1 MHHWVEGGLRIGA
14 IAAQFIFGFIAVA
27 AILRLLPQRK
37 PRWLHLTGMNW
48 RSRKISDS
56 WLSKLR
62 LSREQQTYVEREM
75 LLAGCGVE
83 ADAGWYAAA
92 RKLLLIV
99 LMIGISIG
107 VPVSASLGQVST
119 IAYLTA
125 GLVFCWIMLV
135 WDLPWLRMLRKLRSE
150 RMTKEI
156 YVMSNQLLYLADSSL
171 HIHTKLSRCIPYTS
185 TLRGDLE
192 RLLAEWYHDAE
203 QALRQFK
210 LRMGTDDGMSFVET
224 IDSLRIDDSKEYY
237 MLLRDRIQEYKE
249 KLELAKDSRKETASY
264 LLFML
269 AGIPILYTF
278 QVFIYPWVMEG
289 QKLFASLG

>member
-1 MHHWVEGGLRIGA
+1 MHHWVEIGVRTGA
-14 IAAQFIFGFIAVA
+14 IAAQFVFGFIAVA
-27 AILRLLPQRK
+27 AMLRLLPQKK
-37 PRWLHLTGMNW
+37 PRWLHLTGIKW
-48 RSRKISDS
+48 RSRKIPDG
-56 WLSKLR
+56 WLSKLK
-62 LSREQQTYVEREM
+62 LSREQQSYVDREM

-83 ADAGWYAAA
+83 VDPGWYVAA

-99 LMIGISIG
+99 WLISISICLT
-107 VPVSASLGQVST
+107 VSAGQGQDS
-119 IAYLTA
+119 IMAYLTA
-125 GLVFCWIMLV
+125 LLVFCWILLL
-135 WDLPWLRMLRKLRSE
+135 WDLPWLRLLRKLRSE

-171 HIHTKLSRCIPYTS
+171 HIHTKMTRCIPYTR
-185 TLRGDLE
+185 TLRSDLE

-224 IDSLRIDDSKEYY
+224 IDSLRIDDSEEYY

-269 AGIPILYTF
+269 AGVPILYTF